1 MAGLALSG
9 SESLQYRSVVSKA
22 YGISKRCGMR
32 LSKWSLLLLLLQL
45 SGVKPVNAYSVLTHE
60 AIVDRNWQPAIKPLL
75 LARFPETTE
84 EQLRDA
90 HAHAYGGA
98 ILQDMGYYPFG
109 SRLFSD
115 LVHYTRSGDFV
126 VSLIRNSQDVNEY
139 AFALGALAHYAA
151 DNLGHPVAIN
161 RAVPLMYPKLRAKYG
176 NLVTYEDDPVSHLKT
191 EFSFDV
197 VGVAQGQ
204 YAPEAY
210 HDFIGFQVS
219 RELLD
224 RAFQDTYS
232 LALKDLF
239 QSLDLALGT
248 YRYTVAQLI
257 PEMTKTAWSTKKDEI
272 QKLQAGMTRRKF
284 VYRLSRSKY
293 QKEWNGKYERP
304 GFGARFLACL
314 FHIVPKIGPFRA
326 LAFKVP
332 TPEAEKLFVASFND
346 TMARYSVLLGE
357 VKDKQL
363 KLENQN
369 FDTGRPTR
377 KGEYKKS
384 DETYEKL
391 LEHLASKPNNISI
404 ELRTNILGFYGESS
418 PTSEKA
424 RALLEVLRKQ

>member
-1 MAGLALSG
+1 MRILLS
-9 SESLQYRSVVSKA
+9 SA
-22 YGISKRCGMR
+22 F
-32 LSKWSLLLLLLQL
+32 LLLIQFHA
-45 SGVKPVNAYSVLTHE
+45 VQPAKAYSVLTHE
-60 AIVDRNWQPAIKPLL
+60 AIIDRSWKPEILPLL
-75 LARFPETTE
+75 LARFPDATE
-84 EQLRDA
+84 EQLREA
-90 HAHAYGGA
+90 RAHAYGGA

-109 SRLFSD
+109 SKFFSD
-115 LVHYTRSGDFV
+115 LLHYTRSGDFV
-126 VSLIRNSQDVNEY
+126 VTLIRDSQDLNEY

-176 NLVTYEDDPVSHLKT
+176 NEVTYEDDPVSHLRT

-197 VGVAQGQ
+197 ISIAQGQ

-210 HDFIGFQVS
+210 HDFIGFKVS
-219 RELLD
+219 KELVD

-232 LALKDLF
+232 LSLKDLF
-239 QSLDLALGT
+239 RDLDLALGT
-248 YRYTVAQLI
+248 YRFTVAQVI
-257 PEMTKTAWSTKKDEI
+257 PELTKTAWHSKKEEI

-293 QKEWNGKYERP
+293 QKEWDGKFEEP
-304 GFGARFLACL
+304 GGGARFLACL
-314 FHIVPKIGPFRA
+314 LHIIPKVGPFKA

-332 TPEAEKLFVASFND
+332 TPEAEKLFVASFKD
-346 TMARYSVLLGE
+346 TMERYRVLLGE

-363 KLENQN
+363 RLDNQN

-377 KGEYKKS
+377 KGEYKKA

-391 LEHLASKPNNISI
+391 VEHLGDAPNNISI
-404 ELRTNILGFYGESS
+404 DLRTNILAFYREAS

-424 RALLEVLRKQ
+424 RAVLEVLRKQ

>member
-1 MAGLALSG
+1 
-9 SESLQYRSVVSKA
+9 
-22 YGISKRCGMR
+22 MR
-32 LSKWSLLLLLLQL
+32 LSKWSLLLLLIQL
-45 SGVKPVNAYSVLTHE
+45 GGVQPATAYSVLTHE

-75 LARFPETTE
+75 LARFPDTTE

-109 SRLFSD
+109 SKFFSD

-126 VSLIRNSQDVNEY
+126 VSLIRKSQDVNEY

-176 NLVTYEDDPVSHLKT
+176 NLVTYGDDPVSHLRT

-197 VGVAQGQ
+197 IGVAQGQ

-210 HDFIGFQVS
+210 HDFIGFKVS
-219 RELLD
+219 KEVLD
-224 RAFQDTYS
+224 RAVQDTYS
-232 LALKDLF
+232 LSLKDLF
-239 QSLDLALGT
+239 QNLDLALGT

-257 PEMTKTAWSTKKDEI
+257 PEMTKTAWSTKKEEI

-284 VYRLSRSKY
+284 VYRLSRTKY
-293 QKEWNGKYERP
+293 EKEWDGKYETP

-314 FHIVPKIGPFRA
+314 LHIMPKVGPFKA

-346 TMARYSVLLGE
+346 TMARYGVLLGE

-363 KLENQN
+363 KLENQD

-377 KGEYKKS
+377 KGEYKKA
-384 DETYEKL
+384 DETYDKL
-391 LEHLASKPNNISI
+391 LEHFSDKPNNISV
-404 ELRTNILGFYGESS
+404 ELRTNILAFYGESS

-424 RALLEVLRKQ
+424 RAVLEALRKQ

>member
-1 MAGLALSG
+1 MAFLNT
-9 SESLQYRSVVSKA
+9 
-22 YGISKRCGMR
+22 GMR
-32 LSKWSLLLLLLQL
+32 FSTCSLLLLLLQL
-45 SGVKPVNAYSVLTHE
+45 SGVKPATAYSVLTHE
-60 AIVDRNWQPAIKPLL
+60 AIVDRSWQPEIKPLL
-75 LARFPETTE
+75 LARFPDATE

-90 HAHAYGGA
+90 HAYAYGGA

-109 SRLFSD
+109 SKLFSD

-126 VSLIRNSQDVNEY
+126 VSLIRNSQDLNEY
-139 AFALGALAHYAA
+139 AFALGSLAHYAA

-176 NLVTYEDDPVSHLKT
+176 DLVTYEDDPVSHLKT

-219 RELLD
+219 KDLLD

-232 LALKDLF
+232 LSLKDLF

-257 PEMTKTAWSTKKDEI
+257 PEMTKTAWHTKKDEI

-293 QKEWNGKYERP
+293 QKEWAGKYEQP
-304 GFGARFLACL
+304 GAGARFLACL
-314 FHIVPKIGPFRA
+314 FHIMPKIGPFKA

-346 TMARYSVLLGE
+346 TMARYRVLLGE

-377 KGEYKKS
+377 KGEYKRA

-391 LEHLASKPNNISI
+391 LEHFADKPNNISI
-404 ELRTNILGFYGESS
+404 ELRTNILGFYGESF

-424 RALLEVLRKQ
+424 RAVLEALRKQ

>member
-1 MAGLALSG
+1 MAFLNTG
-9 SESLQYRSVVSKA
+9 V
-22 YGISKRCGMR
+22 R
-32 LSKWSLLLLLLQL
+32 LSRCSLLVLLVQL
-45 SGVKPVNAYSVLTHE
+45 SGVKPATAYSVLTHE
-60 AIVDRNWQPAIKPLL
+60 AIVDRSWQPEIKPLL
-75 LARFPETTE
+75 LARFPDATE

-109 SRLFSD
+109 SKLFSD

-126 VSLIRNSQDVNEY
+126 LSLIRNSQDLNEY
-139 AFALGALAHYAA
+139 AFALGSLAHYAA

-161 RAVPLMYPKLRAKYG
+161 RAVPMMYPKLRAKYG
-176 NLVTYEDDPVSHLKT
+176 DLVTYEDDPVSHLKT

-197 VGVAQGQ
+197 IGVAQGQ

-210 HDFIGFQVS
+210 HDFIGFKVS
-219 RELLD
+219 KELLD

-239 QSLDLALGT
+239 RDLDLALST
-248 YRYTVAQLI
+248 YRYTVAQII
-257 PEMTKTAWSTKKDEI
+257 PEITKTAWHTKKDEI

-293 QKEWNGKYERP
+293 QKEWDGKYEQP
-304 GFGARFLACL
+304 GAGARFLACL
-314 FHIVPKIGPFRA
+314 FHIVPKVGPFKA
-326 LAFKVP
+326 LAFRVP

-346 TMARYSVLLGE
+346 TMARYRILLGE
-357 VKDKQL
+357 VKTKQL

-377 KGEYKKS
+377 KGEYKKA
-384 DETYEKL
+384 DETYDKL
-391 LEHLASKPNNISI
+391 LEHFADAPNNISI

-424 RALLEVLRKQ
+424 RAVLDVLRKQ